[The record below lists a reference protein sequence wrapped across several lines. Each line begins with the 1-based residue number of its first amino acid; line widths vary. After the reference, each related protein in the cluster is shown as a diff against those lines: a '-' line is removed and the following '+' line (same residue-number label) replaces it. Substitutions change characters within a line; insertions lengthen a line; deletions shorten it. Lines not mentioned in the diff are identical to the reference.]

1 MSENGGT
8 ISLQRYCVEKS
19 GSADSEKAEL
29 LDVRRRV
36 QLTLAVK
43 LRTAA
48 IVISWVS
55 VMFGFAQGV
64 TAIVF
69 SLKLSSDTLFG
80 FGLNA
85 ILDSMSSL
93 VVLWRFHS
101 KDLYSEN
108 REQKACFIIAIL
120 FVVSSTS
127 LLTMTIITLVKK
139 TKEKQLSTLWSL
151 SLINGCCNFVLGI
164 VKFSLG
170 YKLESKS
177 LMTDSVITFVGAII
191 SFSAFLAINLYEHN
205 PSLWYI
211 DNVFGVACSIFL
223 YAFAIRLFWKFR
235 NTGKPLA

>member
-177 LMTDSVITFVGAII
+177 LMTDKPI
-191 SFSAFLAINLYEHN
+191 STKPNLPRPKVDSRH
-205 PSLWYI
+205 S
-211 DNVFGVACSIFL
+211 G
-223 YAFAIRLFWKFR
+223 
-235 NTGKPLA
+235 PLQ